1 MQIQVPAPAREWT
14 DTARDGRE
22 IVGVLGGMGGLA
34 SAEFLKTV
42 YETEAG
48 EREQDG
54 PVVMLLSDPT
64 FPDRTESFLA
74 GHDAVVLQPLV
85 RALERL
91 RGSGA
96 SSVVMCCV
104 TLHHLLP
111 RLPPELRE
119 GVVSLLDVLMEELAN
134 ARGRYLLV
142 CSTGT
147 RQLGLFDRHPRWD
160 EVRDRV
166 VLADAGDQRRMHHD
180 LIYPVK
186 RNAGMDGLVRLL
198 DALVDR
204 YAADGFIVGCTEVHV
219 LAKRYFAT
227 VDPERRRACV
237 DPLAAVAGA
246 IRAGTLGRALAVP
259 A

>member
-1 MQIQVPAPAREWT
+1 MQIQVPARVRDWT
-14 DTARDGRE
+14 DTAQDGRE

-42 YETEAG
+42 YETEVG

-54 PVVMLLSDPT
+54 PVVMLFSDPT
-64 FPDRTESFLA
+64 FPDRTEAFLA
-74 GHDAVVLQPLV
+74 GREEAVLEPLV
-85 RALERL
+85 RALQCL
-91 RGSGA
+91 RGCGA

-119 GVVSLLDVLMEELAN
+119 PVVSVLDVLMEELAN

-142 CSTGT
+142 SSTGA

-166 VLADAGDQRRMHHD
+166 ILADPGDQRRIHHD

-186 RNAGMDGLVRLL
+186 RNAGMDGLVRML
-198 DALVDR
+198 DELIDR

-227 VDPERRRACV
+227 LDPERRRACI
-237 DPLAAVAGA
+237 DPLAAVANA
-246 IRAGTLGRALAVP
+246 IREGTLGRALAV
-259 A
+259 AA

>member
-1 MQIQVPAPAREWT
+1 MQIQVPARVREWT
-14 DTARDGRE
+14 DTARDRRE

-34 SAEFLKTV
+34 SAEFLRTI
-42 YETEAG
+42 YETEVG

-54 PVVMLLSDPT
+54 PVVMLYSDPT
-64 FPDRTESFLA
+64 FPDRTEAFLA
-74 GHDAVVLQPLV
+74 GRDEVVLEPLV

-91 RGSGA
+91 RGVGVSW
-96 SSVVMCCV
+96 VVMCCF

-119 GVVSLLDVLMEELAN
+119 RVVSLMDVLMEELAN

-160 EVRDRV
+160 EVRGRV
-166 VLADAGDQRRMHHD
+166 ILANPQDQRRIHHD

-198 DALVDR
+198 DGLIDR
-204 YAADGFIVGCTEVHV
+204 YAADGFIVGCSEVHV
-219 LAKRYFAT
+219 LAKHYFAT
-227 VDPERRRACV
+227 LDPERRRACV
-237 DPLAAVAGA
+237 DPLAAVADA
-246 IRAGTLGRALAVP
+246 IRRGTLGRALAVP

>member
-1 MQIQVPAPAREWT
+1 MQIQVPALLREWT
-14 DTARDGRE
+14 DTAQGGRE

-42 YETEAG
+42 YETAAG

-54 PVVMLLSDPT
+54 PVVMLFSDPA
-64 FPDRTESFLA
+64 FPDRTEAFLA
-74 GHDAVVLQPLV
+74 GREEVVLERLV

-91 RGSGA
+91 RGSGV
-96 SSVVMCCV
+96 SRVVMCCF

-119 GVVSLLDVLMEELAN
+119 RVVPLLDVLMEELAN

-142 CSTGT
+142 CSTGART
-147 RQLGLFDRHPRWD
+147 LGLFDRHPRWD
-160 EVRDRV
+160 EVRGRV
-166 VLADAGDQRRMHHD
+166 ILADPEDQRRIHHD

-186 RNAGMDGLVRLL
+186 RNAGMHGLVRML
-198 DALVDR
+198 DELIGR
-204 YAADGFIVGCTEVHV
+204 YGADGFIVGCSEVHV
-219 LAKRYFAT
+219 LAKQHFAT
-227 VDPERRRACV
+227 FGPERRRACI
-237 DPLAAVAGA
+237 DPLAAVADA
-246 IRAGTLGRALAVP
+246 IRRGTLGRALAVP

>member
-1 MQIQVPAPAREWT
+1 MQIQVPALVRGAPA
-14 DTARDGRE
+14 AGRE

-42 YETEAG
+42 YETEVG

-64 FPDRTESFLA
+64 FPDRTEAFLA
-74 GHDAVVLQPLV
+74 GREQTVLDPLL

-91 RGSGA
+91 RAVGA
-96 SSVVMCCV
+96 SSFVMCCV

-111 RLPPELRE
+111 RVPAELRE
-119 GVVSLLDVLMEELAN
+119 RVVSLLDVLMDGLVE
-134 ARGRYLLV
+134 ARGLHLLV
-142 CSTGT
+142 CTTAT
-147 RQLGLFDRHPRWD
+147 RRLGLFDGHPRWP

-166 VLADAGDQRRMHHD
+166 ILADPDDQHRMHHD

-186 RNAGMDGLVRLL
+186 RNADLDSLVRML
-198 DALVDR
+198 DGFLEKYGAE
-204 YAADGFIVGCTEVHV
+204 GFIVGCTEVHV
-219 LAKRYFAT
+219 LAKHYFAT
-227 VDPERRRACV
+227 LDPERRRGCV
-237 DPLAAVAGA
+237 DPLAVVADA
-246 IRAGTLGRALAVP
+246 IREGTLGRAPVAS

>member
-1 MQIQVPAPAREWT
+1 MQIQVPALAREWA
-14 DTARDGRE
+14 DPARDGRE

-42 YETEAG
+42 YETEVG

-54 PVVMLLSDPT
+54 PVVMLFSDPT
-64 FPDRTESFLA
+64 FPDRTEAFLA
-74 GHDAVVLQPLV
+74 GREEVVLEPLV

-104 TLHHLLP
+104 TLHHLIP
-111 RLPPELRE
+111 RLPPELRAR
-119 GVVSLLDVLMEELAN
+119 VVSLLDVLVDELAG
-134 ARGRYLLV
+134 ARGRYLMV

-147 RQLGLFDRHPRWD
+147 RRLGLFDRHPRWD
-160 EVRDRV
+160 AVRDRV
-166 VLADAGDQRRMHHD
+166 ILADSDDQRRIHHD

-186 RNAGMDGLVRLL
+186 RNAGMNGLVRLL

-204 YAADGFIVGCTEVHV
+204 YAADGFVVGCSEVHV
-219 LAKRYFAT
+219 LAKHYFAT
-227 VDPERRRACV
+227 LDPERRRACI
-237 DPLAAVAGA
+237 DPLAAVAHA
-246 IRAGTLGRALAVP
+246 IRGGTLGRALAVP

>member
-1 MQIQVPAPAREWT
+1 MQIQVPALLREWT
-14 DTARDGRE
+14 DTAQDGRE

-48 EREQDG
+48 ECEQDG

-74 GHDAVVLQPLV
+74 GREEVVLEPLV

-96 SSVVMCCV
+96 SWVVMCCI

-119 GVVSLLDVLMEELAN
+119 QVVSLLDVLMEELAN

-142 CSTGT
+142 CTTGT
-147 RQLGLFDRHPRWD
+147 RQLGLFDRHPCWD

-166 VLADAGDQRRMHHD
+166 ILANPEDQRRMHHD

-186 RNAGMDGLVRLL
+186 RNAGMDGLVRQMDELI
-198 DALVDR
+198 DR

-219 LAKRYFAT
+219 LAKHYFAT
-227 VDPERRRACV
+227 LDPERRRECI
-237 DPLAAVAGA
+237 DPLAAVAHA
-246 IRAGTLGRALAVP
+246 IRRGTLGGALAVP

>member
-1 MQIQVPAPAREWT
+1 MQIPVPALLREWT
-14 DTARDGRE
+14 DTAQGGRE

-34 SAEFLKTV
+34 SAEFLRTV
-42 YETEAG
+42 YETEVG

-54 PVVMLLSDPT
+54 PAVMLFSDPA
-64 FPDRTESFLA
+64 FPDRTEAFL
-74 GHDAVVLQPLV
+74 GGREEVVLEPLV

-91 RGSGA
+91 RGTGA
-96 SSVVMCCV
+96 SRVVMCCF

-119 GVVSLLDVLMEELAN
+119 RVVSLLDVLMEELAS
-134 ARGRYLLV
+134 APGRHLLV
-142 CSTGT
+142 CSTGA
-147 RQLGLFDRHPRWD
+147 RQLGLLDRHPRWN

-166 VLADAGDQRRMHHD
+166 ILPDPDDQRRIHHD

-198 DALVDR
+198 DELIGR
-204 YAADGFIVGCTEVHV
+204 YAADGFIVGCSEVHV

-227 VDPERRRACV
+227 LDPERRRQCI
-237 DPLAAVAGA
+237 DPLAAVADA
-246 IRAGTLGRALAVP
+246 IRRGTLGRAVTVP

>member
-1 MQIQVPAPAREWT
+1 MQIQVPALVREWT

-34 SAEFLKTV
+34 SAEFLRTI
-42 YETEAG
+42 YETEVG
-48 EREQDG
+48 TREQDG
-54 PVVMLLSDPT
+54 PVVMLFSDPT

-74 GHDAVVLQPLV
+74 GREEAVLKPLV

-96 SSVVMCCV
+96 SWVVMCCV

-111 RLPPELRE
+111 RLPPELR
-119 GVVSLLDVLMEELAN
+119 GRVVSLLDVLMEELAN
-134 ARGRYLLV
+134 ARGRHLLV

-147 RQLGLFDRHPRWD
+147 RQLGLLERHPRWD

-166 VLADAGDQRRMHHD
+166 VLADPGDQRRMHDD

-186 RNAGMDGLVRLL
+186 RNAGMDGLARLL
-198 DALVDR
+198 DELMDR

-219 LAKRYFAT
+219 LAKHYFAT
-227 VDPERRRACV
+227 VNPERRRACV
-237 DPLAAVAGA
+237 DPLAAVADA
-246 IRAGTLGRALAVP
+246 IRGGTLGRALAVP

>member
-1 MQIQVPAPAREWT
+1 MQIQVPARAREWT
-14 DTARDGRE
+14 DAAHDGRE

-34 SAEFLKTV
+34 SAEFLRTI
-42 YETEAG
+42 YETEVG

-54 PVVMLLSDPT
+54 PVVMLYSDPT
-64 FPDRTESFLA
+64 FPDRTEAFLA
-74 GHDAVVLQPLV
+74 GREEVVLEPLL
-85 RALERL
+85 RAMERL

-96 SSVVMCCV
+96 SWVVMCCV

-111 RLPPELRE
+111 RLPPELGER
-119 GVVSLLDVLMEELAN
+119 VVSLLDVLMEELAN

-142 CSTGT
+142 CSTGA

-166 VLADAGDQRRMHHD
+166 ILADPDDQRRIHHD

-198 DALVDR
+198 DELIDR
-204 YAADGFIVGCTEVHV
+204 YAADGFLVGCSEVHV
-219 LAKRYFAT
+219 LARHYFAT
-227 VDPERRRACV
+227 LDPERRRACI
-237 DPLAAVAGA
+237 DPLAAVAHA
-246 IRAGTLGRALAVP
+246 IRGGTLGRALAVP
-259 A
+259 D

>member
-1 MQIQVPAPAREWT
+1 MQIQVPALVREWT
-14 DTARDGRE
+14 DTAQDGRE

-34 SAEFLKTV
+34 SAEFLRTI
-42 YETEAG
+42 YETEVG

-54 PVVMLLSDPT
+54 PLVMLFSDPT

-74 GHDAVVLQPLV
+74 GREEVVLKPLV
-85 RALERL
+85 RALQRV

-96 SSVVMCCV
+96 SSVVMCCM

-119 GVVSLLDVLMEELAN
+119 RVVSLLDVLMEELAN

-142 CSTGT
+142 SSTGA

-166 VLADAGDQRRMHHD
+166 ILADPDDQRRIHHD

-186 RNAGMDGLVRLL
+186 RNAGMDGLVRML
-198 DALVDR
+198 DELIDR
-204 YAADGFIVGCTEVHV
+204 YGADGFIVGCSEVHV
-219 LAKRYFAT
+219 LAKHYFAT
-227 VDPERRRACV
+227 LDPQRRRACI
-237 DPLAAVAGA
+237 DPLAAVAEA
-246 IRAGTLGRALAVP
+246 IRGGTLGRALAVP